1 MTTQYYNLG
10 TYSLP
15 ISTTQKEAQVWFDR
29 GLNWTY
35 SYNHQEAIV
44 CFQRTAK
51 IDPNCAMAY
60 WGIAYAS
67 GPNYNMPWHVFDEAS
82 RREALVNS
90 FDATQRARA
99 QLGNATQLEKA
110 LINALT
116 TRYPQRQPIDD
127 MRPWNQD
134 FANRMRKVHATFS
147 NSQDVCAIFA
157 ESLLNLTPWKM
168 WNLAEGKP
176 KEGACTYECQNVL
189 ETALS
194 SMPNATNHPGIL
206 HCYVHLMEMSP
217 TPEKALKAG
226 DTLRT
231 LCPDAGHLVH
241 MATHIDVLC
250 GNYKDVVYWNQRAI
264 NADFTYFHKEGA
276 NNLYTGYRL
285 HNYHFVI
292 YGAMLLGQLQPAIA
306 ALRGMKETTPL
317 QVLQIQSPPMADY
330 FESYLAMEPH
340 VLIRFGRWEELT
352 KMRLPEDKELFAT
365 LVANTHYGRA
375 MAFAA
380 LGKIIDAEN
389 EKQFFLQAKENVP
402 ETRLLHNNKVQE
414 LLKIA
419 TETLEG
425 EIAYR
430 KGNDKQAFAH
440 LRKAVELEDNLPYD
454 EPWGWMQPSRHAL
467 GALLFEQGHIEEA
480 EIAYREDLGFSG
492 QLSRATIH
500 PDNVWALKGLYDC
513 LLARNDKHEIKQ
525 IKYRLNV
532 ALARADQDIKA
543 SCFCA
548 QVAMVP

>member
-1 MTTQYYNLG
+1 MTAQYFNLG

-15 ISTTQKEAQVWFDR
+15 ISTPQKDAQMWFDR
-29 GLNWTY
+29 GLNWTFG
-35 SYNHQEAIV
+35 YNHQEAIT
-44 CFQRTAK
+44 CFQNAAK
-51 IDPNCAMAY
+51 IDPKCAMAY

-67 GPNYNMPWHVFDEAS
+67 GPNYNMPWHVLDEDS
-82 RREALVNS
+82 RAKALAQS
-90 FDATQRARA
+90 YDATQCALA
-99 QLGNATQLEKA
+99 ECDHATSLEQA

-116 TRYPQRQPIDD
+116 ARYPQRQPIDD
-127 MRPWNQD
+127 MRPWNHN
-134 FANRMRKVHATFS
+134 FANEMRKVFAAFS
-147 NSQDVCAIFA
+147 HSQDACAIFA

-168 WNLAEGKP
+168 WNLADGKP
-176 KEGACTYECQNVL
+176 KEGAHTDECQKVL
-189 ETALS
+189 ETAFAS
-194 SMPNATNHPGIL
+194 IPHATKHPGIL

-217 TPEKALKAG
+217 APEKALKAG

-250 GNYKDVVYWNQRAI
+250 GHYQDVIYWNQRAI
-264 NADFTYFHKEGA
+264 EADLAYFRKEGA

-285 HNYHFVI
+285 HNYHFLI
-292 YGAMLLGQLQPAIA
+292 YGGMLLGQLQPAIA
-306 ALRGMKETTPL
+306 AIREMKKTTPL
-317 QVLQIQSPPMADY
+317 HVLQIESPPMADY
-330 FESYLAMEPH
+330 LESYLALEPH
-340 VLIRFGRWEELT
+340 VLIRFGRWNALT
-352 KMRLPEDKELFAT
+352 EMRLPDNKELFAT

-380 LGKIIDAEN
+380 LGKVTDAEN
-389 EKQFFLQAKENVP
+389 EQQLFQSAQERVP
-402 ETRLLHNNKVQE
+402 ETRLLHNNKVRE

-430 KGNDKQAFAH
+430 KADYQQAFTH

-467 GALLFEQGHIEEA
+467 GALLFEQGHIEAAEA
-480 EIAYREDLGFSG
+480 AYREDLGFSEH
-492 QLSRATIH
+492 LSRATIH

-513 LLARNDKHEIKQ
+513 LLARDEKHDIKQ
-525 IKYRLNV
+525 IKYRLDI
-532 ALARADQDIKA
+532 AIARADQDIKA

-548 QVAMVP
+548 QVAMNS